1 MITCIEHEIV
11 TEDLLVAIAT
21 HAARRRWRLMGARSQ
36 GEAYSFILTAMR
48 RRWAITAMRG
58 FARLRLSRARYVQDV
73 DVRRGRELA
82 AAAGA
87 PMTEDAYLPAHSPA
101 AFQAGVEGQGG
112 AGHGPTMGLALD

>member
-1 MITCIEHEIV
+1 MLTVSPFKKKAEKKHAIRVCEGKRKTV
-11 TEDLLVAIAT
+11 TE
-21 HAARRRWRLMGARSQ
+21 ARRR
-36 GEAYSFILTAMR
+36 R
-48 RRWAITAMRG
+48 RRWAVTAMRG

-87 PMTEDAYLPAHSPA
+87 AMIEDAYLPAHSPA

-112 AGHGPTMGLALD
+112 AGHGPTMALALG